1 MGAFDWRLLCVR
13 HLMTTRIKT
22 LRENASI
29 GRAQLEMKD
38 ARIRHF
44 PVVNAEGQLLGLV
57 SDRDLYRAIGRG
69 PVGKS
74 RPVSEIMTTRMQ
86 TIQADSPAFAAA
98 KLMRQLKV
106 GMLPVVGAGD
116 TLVGVITETDFLEV
130 AETALRRERVR
141 PKKR

>member
-1 MGAFDWRLLCVR
+1 
-13 HLMTTRIKT
+13 MTTRIKT

-98 KLMRQLKV
+98 KLMRHLKV